1 VIVSAVTYPNTDTFW
16 SAMAYILSQY
26 PALAAQGI
34 GGYTTLAPNTT
45 IDGFQA
51 GQFSGS
57 FGIPVLYPSNTSSSL
72 TDAVGQIFSH
82 LNATYPNEFVFSIS
96 PATFPDFY
104 SLWSL
109 INGPHYAGY
118 DILVG
123 SWLLP
128 EESLTANMT
137 ALKIALQNSIAPGRQ
152 GNADLVSG
160 KGVWD
165 AVPRG
170 GSDAVNPAWRKALIH
185 FSESRPLL
193 FF

>member
-1 VIVSAVTYPNTDTFW
+1 
-16 SAMAYILSQY
+16 MAYILSQY

-45 IDGFQA
+45 VDGVQA
-51 GQFSGS
+51 GEFSGS
-57 FGIPVLYPSNTSSSL
+57 FGIPVLYPSNTSASL
-72 TDAVGQIFSH
+72 TDAVKQIFSH

-96 PATFPDFY
+96 PVTYPDFY
-104 SLWSL
+104 SWWSFS
-109 INGPHYAGY
+109 NGPHYAGY
-118 DILVG
+118 DLLAG

-128 EESLTANMT
+128 EESLTANLT
-137 ALKIALQNSIAPGRQ
+137 ALKIALQNSMPPGGG
-152 GNADLVSG
+152 GNAYLVSG

-165 AVPRG
+165 ALPRG

-185 FSESRPLL
+185 FSESCHLL